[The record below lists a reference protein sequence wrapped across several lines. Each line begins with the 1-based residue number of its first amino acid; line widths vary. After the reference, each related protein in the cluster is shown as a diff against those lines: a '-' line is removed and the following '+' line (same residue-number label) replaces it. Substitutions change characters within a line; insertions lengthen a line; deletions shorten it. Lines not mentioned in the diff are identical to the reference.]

1 MKHLCYTREKAGWTG
16 FALKTFTC
24 RGSFGG
30 TKWGIFKN
38 DGPSKEIVAPRDQN
52 NRLGTC

>member
-1 MKHLCYTREKAGWTG
+1 MKHLCYTKEKAGWTG